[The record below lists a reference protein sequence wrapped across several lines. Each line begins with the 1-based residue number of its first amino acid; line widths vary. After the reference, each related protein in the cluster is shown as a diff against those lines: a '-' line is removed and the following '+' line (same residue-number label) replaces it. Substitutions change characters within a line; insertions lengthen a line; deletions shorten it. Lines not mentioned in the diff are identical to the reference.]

1 VAGLLR
7 FAGLLIA
14 LALPS
19 IAHAAGPQPPCNGS
33 AVPGFGA
40 LDGPPAVAA
49 WSHAD
54 LRRAGWQP
62 PSCLGWQGDSRLV
75 VALAARFRSPLSLDA
90 LAVRLVAVS
99 RHPAIRVWAVTRQEW
114 HPLALDA
121 WALDG
126 PADKFRRPDPTGEAL
141 VTGRDFYYAEN
152 TDVGG
157 RTIYRLHVVE
167 RTADRI
173 VLTTENVTAI
183 RAAII
188 TLFEPGALQAATVLS
203 RDGPD
208 SWNFYEI
215 SRAGAESSSF
225 VSGYQSA
232 YLNRLEAVRRHLAGL
247 PTDRDPP
254 IAPW

>member
-19 IAHAAGPQPPCNGS
+19 IAYAAGPQPPCNGS

-75 VALAARFRSPLSLDA
+75 VALAA
-90 LAVRLVAVS
+90 RLVAVS